1 MQCDVV
7 IFGGGVAGLW
17 LLDTLVE
24 RGQAAVLLEAGD
36 LGSGQTVASQ
46 GIIHGGLKY
55 TLQGLLTS
63 SAANIAEMPGLWR
76 ECLHGRRTPDLSQT
90 RVRSEHCHLWR
101 TDSIAS
107 RMGMI
112 GAKFGLRV
120 APQTVANDE
129 RPEALRHC
137 PGDVARLDEQVI
149 SPASL
154 IANFAARHAGRLLKI
169 DATAGLRFETTSQG
183 VSRIHLAR
191 PDEPHETLTF
201 EPRFV
206 VLTAGAGN
214 AGLRDL
220 VGLSSQAMQR
230 RPLHM
235 LMVRGRSLPVLNGHC
250 VDGSRTRVTVTSD
263 VDSDG
268 RTVWQVGGQIAEE
281 GVTVDPRTLVER
293 GRRELEAAI
302 PRLELSQA
310 EFATYRVDRAEAATS
325 GGRRPETFQVL
336 RDGNVFTAW
345 PTKLVL
351 APVLAES
358 LGATLASE
366 GRPSMSAFPSFAQWP
381 VPTVALPPWEAAAE
395 WHTTTSP
402 VRRAA

>member
-76 ECLHGRRTPDLSQT
+76 ECLQGRRTPDLSQT

-120 APQTVANDE
+120 APQSVANDE

-154 IANFAARHAGRLLKI
+154 IANFAARHARRILKI
-169 DATAGLRFETTSQG
+169 DSSGVRFTAG
-183 VSRIHLAR
+183 VSGIDSIHLSPLDAS
-191 PDEPHETLTF
+191 HEAITL

-206 VLTAGAGN
+206 VFSAGAGN
-214 AGLRDL
+214 AWLREQ

-235 LMVRGRSLPVLNGHC
+235 LMVRGHSLPVLNGHC
-250 VDGSRTRVTVTSD
+250 VDGAKTRVTVTSD
-263 VDSDG
+263 VDSAG

-281 GVTVDPRTLVER
+281 GVLLDPLPLIEQ
-293 GRRELEAAI
+293 GRRELETAI
-302 PRLELSQA
+302 PRLDLSRA
-310 EFATYRVDRAEAATS
+310 EFATYRVDRAEAVTA
-325 GGRRPETFQVL
+325 GGRRPESFQVL

-351 APVLAES
+351 APVLADS
-358 LGATLASE
+358 LAASLVSS
-366 GRPSMSAFPSFAQWP
+366 GGPSDLSLSSLAQWP
-381 VPTVALPPWEAAAE
+381 APKVALPPWEAATT
-395 WHTTTSP
+395 WHTAAAGT
-402 VRRAA
+402 RRAA

>member
-24 RGQAAVLLEAGD
+24 RGQSAVLLEAGD

-154 IANFAARHAGRLLKI
+154 IANFATRHAGRLLKI
-169 DATAGLRFETTSQG
+169 DPTGVRFTANASGID
-183 VSRIHLAR
+183 RIHLSPRDASY
-191 PDEPHETLTF
+191 EALTF
-201 EPRFV
+201 ESRFV
-206 VLTAGAGN
+206 VFSAGAGN
-214 AGLRDL
+214 ASLREQ
-220 VGLSSQAMQR
+220 VGLSPRAMQR

-235 LMVRGRSLPVLNGHC
+235 LMVRGHSLPVLNGHC

-263 VDSDG
+263 VDSAG

-281 GVTVDPRTLVER
+281 GVGLDPHTLIER

-302 PRLELSQA
+302 PRLDLSQA
-310 EFATYRVDRAEAATS
+310 EFATYRVDRAEAVTA
-325 GGRRPETFQVL
+325 GGRRPESFQVL

-358 LGATLASE
+358 LAASLTSE
-366 GRPSMSAFPSFAQWP
+366 GRSSKRSLPSFSQWP
-381 VPTVALPPWEAAAE
+381 APKVALPPWEAVTAWHAAS
-395 WHTTTSP
+395 TGA
-402 VRRAA
+402 RRAA

>member
-1 MQCDVV
+1 MQCDAV

-17 LLDTLVE
+17 LLDTLVA
-24 RGQAAVLLEAGD
+24 RGQSVVLLEAGD

-63 SAANIAEMPGLWR
+63 SAANISEMPGLWR
-76 ECLHGRRTPDLSQT
+76 ECLQGRRTPNLSQT
-90 RVRSEHCHLWR
+90 RVRSGHCHLWR

-120 APQTVANDE
+120 APQSVANDE
-129 RPEALRHC
+129 RPAALRHC

-154 IANFAARHAGRLLKI
+154 IANFAAHHAGRVLRI
-169 DATAGLRFETTSQG
+169 DAATGLRFETTSEG
-183 VSRIHLAR
+183 VSRIHLVR
-191 PDEPHETLTF
+191 PGDPHETLTL

-214 AGLRDL
+214 AGLREA

-250 VDGSRTRVTVTSD
+250 VDGAKTRVTVTSD
-263 VDSDG
+263 VDSAG

-281 GVTVDPRTLVER
+281 GVAVDPRTLVER
-293 GRRELEAAI
+293 GRRELAAAI
-302 PRLELSQA
+302 PRIDLSQA
-310 EFATYRVDRAEAATS
+310 EFATYRVDRAEAATP

-336 RDGNVFTAW
+336 RDGNILTAW

-358 LGATLASE
+358 LAATLTSE
-366 GRPSMSAFPSFAQWP
+366 GRPSLATLPSFTKWP
-381 VPTVALPPWEAAAE
+381 APTVALPPWEAAAE
-395 WHTTTSP
+395 WHTVTSSI
-402 VRRAA
+402 RRAA